1 MFCPSCGVET
11 AAAERKFCRSCG
23 MDLRMVVRT
32 LTGDIQ
38 PDDVSAQL
46 EKNPRRKMMR
56 IGFATLWGGLMLAI
70 LLAIT
75 SEAVHDLN
83 ATLGNLISNL
93 APLGALVMMIGVG
106 VMIYS
111 RFLPKTASLAL
122 PSQDRAVLPNP
133 QQMALP
139 PERSR
144 QPVSSV
150 TEGTTKLFEEEPSV
164 LPREIPRS
172 E

>member
-1 MFCPSCGVET
+1 MYCPNCGIQT

-23 MDLRMVVRT
+23 MDLQLVAKT
-32 LTGDIQ
+32 ITGDIQ
-38 PDDVSAQL
+38 PDDVTDQL
-46 EKNPRRKMMR
+46 ARSPRRKMMR

-70 LLAIT
+70 LLVIAGG
-75 SEAVHDLN
+75 AVEGLN
-83 ATLGNLISNL
+83 QTLGILINNL

-111 RFLPKTASLAL
+111 RFLPKAPSLAL
-122 PSQDRAVLPNP
+122 PSHDRAVLPNP
-133 QQMALP
+133 QQMTLP
-139 PERSR
+139 PERPR

-164 LPREIPRS
+164 IPRDIPRS